1 MGFDPL
7 NIGAKKDAAAKLEK
21 AVSDHNYETQRLT
34 EEFVELQSEREQ
46 LVVYLRQVETL
57 INKIKN
63 TPEQFKKDIQ
73 TLTLNLNRYDKL
85 LKEAED
91 ASADI
96 QKGAGAGLAAGLA
109 TGGAVAAF
117 GGTAL
122 TAVAMSIGTASTGAA
137 ISGLTGVAATNAALA
152 WLGGGAIAAGGA
164 GMAGGQ
170 ALLAL
175 TGPIGW
181 AIGGASAI
189 ATGIWARGKNA
200 DAAED
205 MLEQTAS
212 VRAGI
217 RSVQAITTEVRER
230 TKLVTRTYVD
240 LSGRLSVASSWPDDF
255 DEFTDSQV
263 DLAGALVNN
272 ALSAEKILNAKLGD
286 DGKFHD
292 QEPEAASAEET
303 NQSTEDDIEQKLERI
318 KTLRDKGILTE
329 EEYQAKRAAYIDEL

>member
-7 NIGAKKDAAAKLEK
+7 NISAKKDAKAKLEK
-21 AVSDHNYETQRLT
+21 LVSDHNYETQRLT

-46 LVVYLRQVETL
+46 LVVYLRQVESI
-57 INKIKN
+57 INAIKN
-63 TPEQFKKDIQ
+63 TPERFNKDIQ
-73 TLTLNLNRYDKL
+73 TLSLSLERYDKL
-85 LKEAED
+85 LKEAEN

-137 ISGLTGVAATNAALA
+137 ISGLTGAAATNAALA
-152 WLGGGAIAAGGA
+152 WLGGGAVAAGGA
-164 GMAGGQ
+164 GMAGGS

-205 MLEQTAS
+205 MLKQA
-212 VRAGI
+212 A
-217 RSVQAITTEVRER
+217 SVQAGINSVKAITSEVRER

-240 LSGRLSVASSWPDDF
+240 LSGRISVTSSWPDDF
-255 DEFTDSQV
+255 DDFTDSQV

-272 ALSAEKILNAKLGD
+272 ALSAEKILNSKLGE
-286 DGKFHD
+286 DGKFHE
-292 QEPEAASAEET
+292 QETEESKSAKSDKGDYFEEKM
-303 NQSTEDDIEQKLERI
+303 EKLERL
-318 KTLRDKGILTE
+318 KDKGILTE
-329 EEYQAKRAAYIDEL
+329 EEYQSKRAEYINSL

>member
-7 NIGAKKDAAAKLEK
+7 NISAKKDAKAKLEK
-21 AVSDHNYETQRLT
+21 LVSDHNYETQRLT

-46 LVVYLRQVETL
+46 LVVYLRQVESI
-57 INKIKN
+57 INAIKN
-63 TPEQFKKDIQ
+63 TPERFNKDIQ
-73 TLTLNLNRYDKL
+73 TLSLSLERYDKL
-85 LKEAED
+85 LKEAEN

-137 ISGLTGVAATNAALA
+137 ISGLTGAAATNAALA
-152 WLGGGAIAAGGA
+152 WLGGGAVAAGGA
-164 GMAGGQ
+164 GMAGGS

-200 DAAED
+200 DTAED
-205 MLEQTAS
+205 MLKQA
-212 VRAGI
+212 A
-217 RSVQAITTEVRER
+217 SVQAGINSVKAITSEVRER

-240 LSGRLSVASSWPDDF
+240 LSGRISVASSWPDDF
-255 DEFTDSQV
+255 DDFTDSQV
-263 DLAGALVNN
+263 DLAGALVNY
-272 ALSAEKILNAKLGD
+272 ALSAEKILNSKLGE
-286 DGKFHD
+286 DGKFHE
-292 QEPEAASAEET
+292 QETEESKSAKSDKGDYFEEKM
-303 NQSTEDDIEQKLERI
+303 EKLERL
-318 KTLRDKGILTE
+318 KDKGILTE
-329 EEYQAKRAAYIDEL
+329 EEYQSKRAEYINSL

>member
-7 NIGAKKDAAAKLEK
+7 NISAKKDAKAKLEK
-21 AVSDHNYETQRLT
+21 LVSDHNYETQRLT

-46 LVVYLRQVETL
+46 LVVYLRQVESI
-57 INKIKN
+57 INAIKN
-63 TPEQFKKDIQ
+63 TPERFNKDIQ
-73 TLTLNLNRYDKL
+73 TLSLSLERYDKL
-85 LKEAED
+85 LKEAEN

-137 ISGLTGVAATNAALA
+137 ISGLTGAAATNAALA
-152 WLGGGAIAAGGA
+152 WLGGGAVAAGGA
-164 GMAGGQ
+164 GMAGGS

-205 MLEQTAS
+205 MLKQA
-212 VRAGI
+212 A
-217 RSVQAITTEVRER
+217 SVQAGINSVKAITSEVRER

-240 LSGRLSVASSWPDDF
+240 LSGRISVASSWPDDF
-255 DEFTDSQV
+255 DDFTDSQV

-272 ALSAEKILNAKLGD
+272 ALSAEKILNSKLGE

-292 QEPEAASAEET
+292 QETEESKSAKSDKGDYFEEKM
-303 NQSTEDDIEQKLERI
+303 EKLERL
-318 KTLRDKGILTE
+318 KDKGILTE
-329 EEYQAKRAAYIDEL
+329 EEYQSKRAEYINSL

>member
-7 NIGAKKDAAAKLEK
+7 NISAKKDAKAKLEK
-21 AVSDHNYETQRLT
+21 LVSDHNYETQRLT

-46 LVVYLRQVETL
+46 LVVYLRQVESI
-57 INKIKN
+57 INAIKN
-63 TPEQFKKDIQ
+63 TPERFNKDIQ
-73 TLTLNLNRYDKL
+73 TLSLSLERYDKL
-85 LKEAED
+85 LKEAEN

-137 ISGLTGVAATNAALA
+137 ISGLTGAAATNAALA
-152 WLGGGAIAAGGA
+152 WLGGGAVAAGGA
-164 GMAGGQ
+164 GMAGGS

-200 DAAED
+200 DVAED
-205 MLEQTAS
+205 MLKQA
-212 VRAGI
+212 A
-217 RSVQAITTEVRER
+217 SVQAGINSVKAITSEVRER

-240 LSGRLSVASSWPDDF
+240 LSGRISVASSWPDDF
-255 DEFTDSQV
+255 DDFTDSQV

-272 ALSAEKILNAKLGD
+272 ALSAEKILNSKLGE
-286 DGKFHD
+286 DGKFHE
-292 QEPEAASAEET
+292 QETEESKSAKSDKGDYFEEKM
-303 NQSTEDDIEQKLERI
+303 EKLERL
-318 KTLRDKGILTE
+318 KDKGILTE
-329 EEYQAKRAAYIDEL
+329 EEYQSKRAEYINSL

>member
-7 NIGAKKDAAAKLEK
+7 NISAKKDAKAKLEK
-21 AVSDHNYETQRLT
+21 LVSDHNYETQRLT

-46 LVVYLRQVETL
+46 LVVYLRQVESI
-57 INKIKN
+57 INAIKN
-63 TPEQFKKDIQ
+63 TPERFNKDIQ
-73 TLTLNLNRYDKL
+73 TLSLSLERYDKL
-85 LKEAED
+85 LKEAEN

-109 TGGAVAAF
+109 TDGAVAAF

-137 ISGLTGVAATNAALA
+137 ISGLTGAAATNAALA
-152 WLGGGAIAAGGA
+152 WLGGGAVAAGGA
-164 GMAGGQ
+164 GMAGGS

-205 MLEQTAS
+205 MLKQA
-212 VRAGI
+212 A
-217 RSVQAITTEVRER
+217 SVQAGINSVKAITSEVRER

-240 LSGRLSVASSWPDDF
+240 LSGRISVASSWPDDF
-255 DEFTDSQV
+255 DDFTDSQV

-272 ALSAEKILNAKLGD
+272 ALSAEKILNSKLGE
-286 DGKFHD
+286 DGKFHE
-292 QEPEAASAEET
+292 QETEESKSAKSDKGDYFEEKM
-303 NQSTEDDIEQKLERI
+303 EKLERL
-318 KTLRDKGILTE
+318 KDKGILTE
-329 EEYQAKRAAYIDEL
+329 EEYQSKRAEYINSL

>member
-7 NIGAKKDAAAKLEK
+7 NISAKKDAKAKLEK
-21 AVSDHNYETQRLT
+21 LVSDHNYETQRLT

-46 LVVYLRQVETL
+46 LVVYLRQVESI
-57 INKIKN
+57 INAIKN
-63 TPEQFKKDIQ
+63 TPERFNKDIQ
-73 TLTLNLNRYDKL
+73 TLSLSLERYDKL
-85 LKEAED
+85 LKEAEN

-137 ISGLTGVAATNAALA
+137 ISGLTGAAATNAALA
-152 WLGGGAIAAGGA
+152 WLGGGAVAAGGA
-164 GMAGGQ
+164 GMAGGS

-205 MLEQTAS
+205 LLKQA
-212 VRAGI
+212 A
-217 RSVQAITTEVRER
+217 SVQAGINSVKAITSEVRER

-240 LSGRLSVASSWPDDF
+240 LSGRISVASSWPDDF
-255 DEFTDSQV
+255 DDFTDSQV

-272 ALSAEKILNAKLGD
+272 ALSAEKILNSKLGE
-286 DGKFHD
+286 DGKFHE
-292 QEPEAASAEET
+292 QETEESKSAKSDKGDYFEEKM
-303 NQSTEDDIEQKLERI
+303 EKLERL
-318 KTLRDKGILTE
+318 KDKGILTE
-329 EEYQAKRAAYIDEL
+329 EEYQSKRAEYINSL

>member
-7 NIGAKKDAAAKLEK
+7 NISAKKDAKAKLEK
-21 AVSDHNYETQRLT
+21 LVSDHNYETQRLT

-46 LVVYLRQVETL
+46 LVVYLRQVESI
-57 INKIKN
+57 INAIKN
-63 TPEQFKKDIQ
+63 TPERFNKDIQ
-73 TLTLNLNRYDKL
+73 TLSLSLERYDKL
-85 LKEAED
+85 LKKAEN

-137 ISGLTGVAATNAALA
+137 ISGLTGAAATNAALA
-152 WLGGGAIAAGGA
+152 WLGGGAVAAGGA
-164 GMAGGQ
+164 GMAGGS

-205 MLEQTAS
+205 MLKQA
-212 VRAGI
+212 A
-217 RSVQAITTEVRER
+217 SVQAGINSVKAITSEVRER

-240 LSGRLSVASSWPDDF
+240 LSGRISVASSWPDDF
-255 DEFTDSQV
+255 DDFTDSQV

-272 ALSAEKILNAKLGD
+272 ALSAEKILNSKLGEH
-286 DGKFHD
+286 GKFHE
-292 QEPEAASAEET
+292 QETEESKSAKSDKGDYFEEKM
-303 NQSTEDDIEQKLERI
+303 EKLERL
-318 KTLRDKGILTE
+318 KDKGILTE
-329 EEYQAKRAAYIDEL
+329 EEYQSKRAEYINSL

>member
-7 NIGAKKDAAAKLEK
+7 NISAKKDAKAKLEK
-21 AVSDHNYETQRLT
+21 LVSDHNYETQRLT

-46 LVVYLRQVETL
+46 LVVYLRQVESI
-57 INKIKN
+57 INAIKN
-63 TPEQFKKDIQ
+63 TPERFNKDIQ
-73 TLTLNLNRYDKL
+73 TLSLSLERYDKL
-85 LKEAED
+85 LKEAEN

-137 ISGLTGVAATNAALA
+137 ISGLTGAAATNAALA
-152 WLGGGAIAAGGA
+152 WLGGGAVAAGGA
-164 GMAGGQ
+164 GMAGGS

-205 MLEQTAS
+205 MLKQA
-212 VRAGI
+212 A
-217 RSVQAITTEVRER
+217 SVQAGINSVKAITSEVRER

-240 LSGRLSVASSWPDDF
+240 LSGRISVASSWPDDF
-255 DEFTDSQV
+255 DDFTDSQV
-263 DLAGALVNN
+263 DLAGALVNH
-272 ALSAEKILNAKLGD
+272 ALSAEKILNSKLGE
-286 DGKFHD
+286 DGKFHE
-292 QEPEAASAEET
+292 QETEESKSAKSDKGDYFEEKM
-303 NQSTEDDIEQKLERI
+303 EKLERL
-318 KTLRDKGILTE
+318 KDKGILTE
-329 EEYQAKRAAYIDEL
+329 EEYQSKRAEYINSL

>member
-7 NIGAKKDAAAKLEK
+7 NISAKKDAKAKLEK
-21 AVSDHNYETQRLT
+21 LVSDHNYETQRLT

-46 LVVYLRQVETL
+46 LVVYLRQVESI
-57 INKIKN
+57 INAIKN
-63 TPEQFKKDIQ
+63 TPERFNKDIQ
-73 TLTLNLNRYDKL
+73 TLSLSLERYDKL
-85 LKEAED
+85 LKEAEN

-137 ISGLTGVAATNAALA
+137 ISGLTGAAATNAALA
-152 WLGGGAIAAGGA
+152 WLGGGAVAAGGA
-164 GMAGGQ
+164 GMAGGS

-205 MLEQTAS
+205 MLKQA
-212 VRAGI
+212 A
-217 RSVQAITTEVRER
+217 SVQAGINSVKAITSEVRER

-240 LSGRLSVASSWPDDF
+240 LSGRISVASSWPDDF
-255 DEFTDSQV
+255 DDFTDSQV

-272 ALSAEKILNAKLGD
+272 ALSAEKILNSKLGE
-286 DGKFHD
+286 DGKFHE
-292 QEPEAASAEET
+292 QETEE
-303 NQSTEDDIEQKLERI
+303 SKSDKSDKGDYFEEKMEKLERL
-318 KTLRDKGILTE
+318 KDKGILTE
-329 EEYQAKRAAYIDEL
+329 EEYQSKRAEYINSL

>member
-7 NIGAKKDAAAKLEK
+7 NISAKKDAKAKLEK
-21 AVSDHNYETQRLT
+21 LVSDHNYETQRLT

-46 LVVYLRQVETL
+46 LVVYLRQVESI
-57 INKIKN
+57 INAIKN
-63 TPEQFKKDIQ
+63 TPERFNKDIQ
-73 TLTLNLNRYDKL
+73 TLSLSLERYDKL
-85 LKEAED
+85 LKEAEN

-117 GGTAL
+117 SGTAL

-137 ISGLTGVAATNAALA
+137 ISGLTGAAATNAALA
-152 WLGGGAIAAGGA
+152 WLGGGAVAAGGA
-164 GMAGGQ
+164 GMAGGS

-205 MLEQTAS
+205 MLKQA
-212 VRAGI
+212 A
-217 RSVQAITTEVRER
+217 SVQAGINSVKAITSEVRER

-240 LSGRLSVASSWPDDF
+240 LSGRISVASSWPDDF
-255 DEFTDSQV
+255 DDFTDSQV

-272 ALSAEKILNAKLGD
+272 ALSAEKILNSKLGE
-286 DGKFHD
+286 DGKFHE
-292 QEPEAASAEET
+292 QETEESKSAKSDKGDYFEEKM
-303 NQSTEDDIEQKLERI
+303 EKLERL
-318 KTLRDKGILTE
+318 KDKGILTE
-329 EEYQAKRAAYIDEL
+329 EEYQSKRAEYINSL

>member
-7 NIGAKKDAAAKLEK
+7 NISAKKDAKAKLEK
-21 AVSDHNYETQRLT
+21 LVSDHNYETQRLT

-46 LVVYLRQVETL
+46 LVVYLRQVESI
-57 INKIKN
+57 INAIKN
-63 TPEQFKKDIQ
+63 TPERFNKDIQ
-73 TLTLNLNRYDKL
+73 TLSLSLERYDKL
-85 LKEAED
+85 LKEAEN

-137 ISGLTGVAATNAALA
+137 ISGLTGAAATNAALA
-152 WLGGGAIAAGGA
+152 WLGGGAVAAGGA
-164 GMAGGQ
+164 GMAGGS

-205 MLEQTAS
+205 MLKQA
-212 VRAGI
+212 A
-217 RSVQAITTEVRER
+217 SVQAGINSVKAITSEVRER

-240 LSGRLSVASSWPDDF
+240 LSGRISVASSWPDDF
-255 DEFTDSQV
+255 DDFTYSQV

-272 ALSAEKILNAKLGD
+272 ALSAEKILNSKLGE
-286 DGKFHD
+286 DGKFHE
-292 QEPEAASAEET
+292 QETEESKSAKSDKGDYFEEKM
-303 NQSTEDDIEQKLERI
+303 EKLERL
-318 KTLRDKGILTE
+318 KDKGILTE
-329 EEYQAKRAAYIDEL
+329 EEYQSKRAEYINSL

>member
-7 NIGAKKDAAAKLEK
+7 NISAKKDAKAKLEK
-21 AVSDHNYETQRLT
+21 LVSDHNYETQRLT
-34 EEFVELQSEREQ
+34 EEFVELRSEREQ
-46 LVVYLRQVETL
+46 LVVYLRQVESI
-57 INKIKN
+57 INAIKN
-63 TPEQFKKDIQ
+63 TPERFNKDIQ
-73 TLTLNLNRYDKL
+73 TLSLSLERYDKL
-85 LKEAED
+85 LKEAEN

-137 ISGLTGVAATNAALA
+137 ISGLTGAAATNAALA
-152 WLGGGAIAAGGA
+152 WLGGGAVAAGGA
-164 GMAGGQ
+164 GMAGGS

-205 MLEQTAS
+205 MLKQA
-212 VRAGI
+212 A
-217 RSVQAITTEVRER
+217 SVQAGINSVKAITSEVRER

-240 LSGRLSVASSWPDDF
+240 LSGRISVASSWPDDF
-255 DEFTDSQV
+255 DDFTDSQV

-272 ALSAEKILNAKLGD
+272 ALSAEKILNSKLGE
-286 DGKFHD
+286 DGKFHE
-292 QEPEAASAEET
+292 QETEESKSAKSDKGDYFEEKM
-303 NQSTEDDIEQKLERI
+303 EKLERL
-318 KTLRDKGILTE
+318 KDKGILTE
-329 EEYQAKRAAYIDEL
+329 EEYQSKRAEYINSL

>member
-7 NIGAKKDAAAKLEK
+7 NISAKKDAKAKLEK
-21 AVSDHNYETQRLT
+21 LVSDHNYETQRLT

-46 LVVYLRQVETL
+46 LVVYLRQVESI
-57 INKIKN
+57 INAIKN
-63 TPEQFKKDIQ
+63 TPERFNKDIQ
-73 TLTLNLNRYDKL
+73 TLSLSLERYDKL
-85 LKEAED
+85 LKEAEN

-122 TAVAMSIGTASTGAA
+122 TAVAMSIGTASTCAA
-137 ISGLTGVAATNAALA
+137 ISGLTGAAATNAALA
-152 WLGGGAIAAGGA
+152 WLGGGAVAAGGA
-164 GMAGGQ
+164 GMAGGS

-205 MLEQTAS
+205 MLKQA
-212 VRAGI
+212 A
-217 RSVQAITTEVRER
+217 SVQAGINSVKAITSEVRER

-240 LSGRLSVASSWPDDF
+240 LSGRISVASSWPDDF
-255 DEFTDSQV
+255 DDFTDSQV

-272 ALSAEKILNAKLGD
+272 ALSAEKILNSKLGE
-286 DGKFHD
+286 DGKFHE
-292 QEPEAASAEET
+292 QETEESKSAKSDKGDYFEEKM
-303 NQSTEDDIEQKLERI
+303 EKLERL
-318 KTLRDKGILTE
+318 KDKGILTE
-329 EEYQAKRAAYIDEL
+329 EEYQSKRAEYINSL

>member
-7 NIGAKKDAAAKLEK
+7 NISAKKDAKAKLEK
-21 AVSDHNYETQRLT
+21 LVSDHNYETQRLT

-46 LVVYLRQVETL
+46 LVVYLRQVESI
-57 INKIKN
+57 INAIKN
-63 TPEQFKKDIQ
+63 TPERFNKDIQ
-73 TLTLNLNRYDKL
+73 TLSLSLERYDKL
-85 LKEAED
+85 LKEAEN

-137 ISGLTGVAATNAALA
+137 ISGLTGAAATNAALA
-152 WLGGGAIAAGGA
+152 WLGGGAVAAGGA
-164 GMAGGQ
+164 GMAGGS

-189 ATGIWARGKNA
+189 ATGIWARSKNA

-205 MLEQTAS
+205 MLKQA
-212 VRAGI
+212 A
-217 RSVQAITTEVRER
+217 SVQAGINSVKAITSEVRER

-240 LSGRLSVASSWPDDF
+240 LSGRISVASSWPDDF
-255 DEFTDSQV
+255 DDFTDSQV

-272 ALSAEKILNAKLGD
+272 ALSAEKILNSKLGE
-286 DGKFHD
+286 DGKFHE
-292 QEPEAASAEET
+292 QETEESKSAKSDKGDYFEEKM
-303 NQSTEDDIEQKLERI
+303 EKLERL
-318 KTLRDKGILTE
+318 KDKGILTE
-329 EEYQAKRAAYIDEL
+329 EEYQSKRAEYINSL

>member
-1 MGFDPL
+1 M
-7 NIGAKKDAAAKLEK
+7 
-21 AVSDHNYETQRLT
+21 
-34 EEFVELQSEREQ
+34 
-46 LVVYLRQVETL
+46 
-57 INKIKN
+57 
-63 TPEQFKKDIQ
+63 
-73 TLTLNLNRYDKL
+73 
-85 LKEAED
+85 KEAEN

-137 ISGLTGVAATNAALA
+137 ISGLTGAAATNAALA
-152 WLGGGAIAAGGA
+152 WLGGGAVAAGGA
-164 GMAGGQ
+164 GMAGGS

-205 MLEQTAS
+205 MLKQA
-212 VRAGI
+212 A
-217 RSVQAITTEVRER
+217 SVQAGINSVKAITSEVRER

-240 LSGRLSVASSWPDDF
+240 LSGRISVASSWPDDF
-255 DEFTDSQV
+255 DDFTDSQV

-272 ALSAEKILNAKLGD
+272 ALSAEKILNSKLGE
-286 DGKFHD
+286 DGKFHE
-292 QEPEAASAEET
+292 QETEESKSAKSDKGDYFEEKM
-303 NQSTEDDIEQKLERI
+303 EKLERL
-318 KTLRDKGILTE
+318 KDKGILTE
-329 EEYQAKRAAYIDEL
+329 EEYQSKRAEYINSL

>member
-7 NIGAKKDAAAKLEK
+7 NISAKKDAKAKLEK
-21 AVSDHNYETQRLT
+21 LVSDHNYETQRLT

-46 LVVYLRQVETL
+46 LVVYLRQVESI
-57 INKIKN
+57 INAIKN
-63 TPEQFKKDIQ
+63 TPERFNKDIQ
-73 TLTLNLNRYDKL
+73 TLSLSLERYDKL
-85 LKEAED
+85 LKEAEN

-137 ISGLTGVAATNAALA
+137 ISGLTGAAATNAALA
-152 WLGGGAIAAGGA
+152 WLGGGAVAAGGA
-164 GMAGGQ
+164 GMAGGS

-175 TGPIGW
+175 TGP
-181 AIGGASAI
+181 IGGASAI

-205 MLEQTAS
+205 MLKQA
-212 VRAGI
+212 A
-217 RSVQAITTEVRER
+217 SVQAGINSVKAITSEVRER

-240 LSGRLSVASSWPDDF
+240 LSGRISVASSWPDDF
-255 DEFTDSQV
+255 DDFTDSQV

-272 ALSAEKILNAKLGD
+272 ALSAEKILNSKLGE
-286 DGKFHD
+286 DGKFHE
-292 QEPEAASAEET
+292 QETEESKSAKSDKGDYFEEKM
-303 NQSTEDDIEQKLERI
+303 EKLERL
-318 KTLRDKGILTE
+318 KDKGILTE
-329 EEYQAKRAAYIDEL
+329 EEYQSKRAEYINSL

>member
-7 NIGAKKDAAAKLEK
+7 NISAKKDAKAKLEK
-21 AVSDHNYETQRLT
+21 LVSDHNYETQRLT

-46 LVVYLRQVETL
+46 LVVYLRQVESI
-57 INKIKN
+57 INAIKN
-63 TPEQFKKDIQ
+63 TPERFNKDIQ
-73 TLTLNLNRYDKL
+73 TLSLSLERYDKL
-85 LKEAED
+85 LKEAEN

-137 ISGLTGVAATNAALA
+137 ISGLTGAAATNAALA
-152 WLGGGAIAAGGA
+152 WLGGGAVAAGGA
-164 GMAGGQ
+164 GMAGGS

-181 AIGGASAI
+181 AIGGASAV

-205 MLEQTAS
+205 MLKQA
-212 VRAGI
+212 A
-217 RSVQAITTEVRER
+217 SVQAGINSVKAITSEVRER

-240 LSGRLSVASSWPDDF
+240 LSGRISVASSWPDDF
-255 DEFTDSQV
+255 DDFTDSQV

-272 ALSAEKILNAKLGD
+272 ALSAEKILNSKLGE
-286 DGKFHD
+286 DGKFHE
-292 QEPEAASAEET
+292 QETEESKSAKSDKGDYFEEKM
-303 NQSTEDDIEQKLERI
+303 EKLERL
-318 KTLRDKGILTE
+318 KDKGILTE
-329 EEYQAKRAAYIDEL
+329 EEYQSKRAEYINSL

>member
-7 NIGAKKDAAAKLEK
+7 NISAKKDAKAKLEK
-21 AVSDHNYETQRLT
+21 LVSDHNYETQRLT

-46 LVVYLRQVETL
+46 LVVYLRQVESI
-57 INKIKN
+57 INAIKN
-63 TPEQFKKDIQ
+63 TPERFNKDIQ
-73 TLTLNLNRYDKL
+73 TLSLSLERYDKL
-85 LKEAED
+85 LKEAENT
-91 ASADI
+91 SADI

-137 ISGLTGVAATNAALA
+137 ISGLTGAAATNAALA
-152 WLGGGAIAAGGA
+152 WLGGGAVAAGGA
-164 GMAGGQ
+164 GMAGGS

-205 MLEQTAS
+205 MLKQA
-212 VRAGI
+212 A
-217 RSVQAITTEVRER
+217 SVQAGINSVKAITSEVRER

-240 LSGRLSVASSWPDDF
+240 LSGRISVASSWPDDF
-255 DEFTDSQV
+255 DDFTDSQV

-272 ALSAEKILNAKLGD
+272 ALSAEKILNSKLGE
-286 DGKFHD
+286 DGKFHE
-292 QEPEAASAEET
+292 QETEESKSAKSDKGDYFEEKM
-303 NQSTEDDIEQKLERI
+303 EKLERL
-318 KTLRDKGILTE
+318 KDKGILTE
-329 EEYQAKRAAYIDEL
+329 EEYQSKRAEYINSL

>member
-7 NIGAKKDAAAKLEK
+7 NISAKKDAKAKLEK
-21 AVSDHNYETQRLT
+21 LVSDHNYETQRLT

-46 LVVYLRQVETL
+46 LVVYLRQVESI
-57 INKIKN
+57 INAIKN
-63 TPEQFKKDIQ
+63 TPERFNKDIQ
-73 TLTLNLNRYDKL
+73 TLSLSLERYDKL
-85 LKEAED
+85 LKEAEN

-137 ISGLTGVAATNAALA
+137 ISGLTGAAATNAALA
-152 WLGGGAIAAGGA
+152 WLGGGAVAAGGA
-164 GMAGGQ
+164 GMAGGS

-205 MLEQTAS
+205 MLKQA
-212 VRAGI
+212 A
-217 RSVQAITTEVRER
+217 SVQAGINSVKAITSEVRER

-240 LSGRLSVASSWPDDF
+240 LSGRISVASSWPDDF
-255 DEFTDSQV
+255 DDFTDSQV

-272 ALSAEKILNAKLGD
+272 ALSAEKILNSKLGE
-286 DGKFHD
+286 DGKFHE
-292 QEPEAASAEET
+292 QETEESKSAKSDKGDYFEEKM
-303 NQSTEDDIEQKLERI
+303 EKLERL
-318 KTLRDKGILTE
+318 KDKGIFTE
-329 EEYQAKRAAYIDEL
+329 EEYQSKRAEYINSL

>member
-7 NIGAKKDAAAKLEK
+7 NISAKKDAKAKLEK
-21 AVSDHNYETQRLT
+21 LVSDHNYETQRLT

-46 LVVYLRQVETL
+46 LVVYLRQVESI
-57 INKIKN
+57 INAIKN
-63 TPEQFKKDIQ
+63 TPERFNKDIQ
-73 TLTLNLNRYDKL
+73 TLSLSLERYDKL
-85 LKEAED
+85 LKEAEN

-96 QKGAGAGLAAGLA
+96 QKGSGAGLAAGLA

-137 ISGLTGVAATNAALA
+137 ISGLTGAAATNAALA
-152 WLGGGAIAAGGA
+152 WLGGGAVAAGGA
-164 GMAGGQ
+164 GMAGGS

-205 MLEQTAS
+205 MLKQA
-212 VRAGI
+212 A
-217 RSVQAITTEVRER
+217 SVQAGINSVKAITSEVRER

-240 LSGRLSVASSWPDDF
+240 LSGRISVASSWPDDF
-255 DEFTDSQV
+255 DDFTDSQV

-272 ALSAEKILNAKLGD
+272 ALSAEKILNSKLGE
-286 DGKFHD
+286 DGKFHE
-292 QEPEAASAEET
+292 QETEESKSAKSDKGDYFEEKM
-303 NQSTEDDIEQKLERI
+303 EKLERL
-318 KTLRDKGILTE
+318 KDKGILTE
-329 EEYQAKRAAYIDEL
+329 EEYQSKRAEYINSL

>member
-7 NIGAKKDAAAKLEK
+7 NISAKKDAKAKLEK
-21 AVSDHNYETQRLT
+21 LVSDHNYETQRLT

-46 LVVYLRQVETL
+46 LVVYLRQVESI
-57 INKIKN
+57 INAIKN
-63 TPEQFKKDIQ
+63 TPERFNKDIQ
-73 TLTLNLNRYDKL
+73 TLSLSLERYDKL
-85 LKEAED
+85 LKEAEN

-137 ISGLTGVAATNAALA
+137 ISGLTGAAATNAALA
-152 WLGGGAIAAGGA
+152 WLGGGAVAAGGA
-164 GMAGGQ
+164 GMAGGS

-205 MLEQTAS
+205 MLKQA
-212 VRAGI
+212 A
-217 RSVQAITTEVRER
+217 SVQAGINSVKAITSEVRER

-240 LSGRLSVASSWPDDF
+240 LSGRISVASSWPDDF
-255 DEFTDSQV
+255 DDFTDSQV

-272 ALSAEKILNAKLGD
+272 ALSAEKILNSKLGE
-286 DGKFHD
+286 DGKFHE
-292 QEPEAASAEET
+292 QETEESKSAKSDKGDYFEEKM
-303 NQSTEDDIEQKLERI
+303 EKLERL
-318 KTLRDKGILTE
+318 KDKGILTE
-329 EEYQAKRAAYIDEL
+329 EEYQSKRAEYINSL

>member
-7 NIGAKKDAAAKLEK
+7 NISAKKDAKAKLEK
-21 AVSDHNYETQRLT
+21 LVSDHNYETQRLT

-46 LVVYLRQVETL
+46 LVVYLRQVESI
-57 INKIKN
+57 INAIKN
-63 TPEQFKKDIQ
+63 TPERFNKDIQ
-73 TLTLNLNRYDKL
+73 TLSLSLERYDKL
-85 LKEAED
+85 LKEAEN

-137 ISGLTGVAATNAALA
+137 ISGLTGAAATNAALA
-152 WLGGGAIAAGGA
+152 WLGGGAVAAGGA
-164 GMAGGQ
+164 GMAGGS

-205 MLEQTAS
+205 MLKQA
-212 VRAGI
+212 A
-217 RSVQAITTEVRER
+217 SVQAGINSVKAITSEVRER

-240 LSGRLSVASSWPDDF
+240 LSGRISVASSWPDDF
-255 DEFTDSQV
+255 DDFTDSQV
-263 DLAGALVNN
+263 DLAGALVNY
-272 ALSAEKILNAKLGD
+272 ALSAEKILNSKLGE
-286 DGKFHD
+286 DGKFHE
-292 QEPEAASAEET
+292 QETEESKSAKSDKGDYFEEKM
-303 NQSTEDDIEQKLERI
+303 EKLERL
-318 KTLRDKGILTE
+318 KDKGILTE
-329 EEYQAKRAAYIDEL
+329 EEYQSKRAEYINSL

>member
-7 NIGAKKDAAAKLEK
+7 NISAKKDAKAKLEK
-21 AVSDHNYETQRLT
+21 LVSDHNYETQRLT

-46 LVVYLRQVETL
+46 LVVYLRQVESI
-57 INKIKN
+57 INAIKN
-63 TPEQFKKDIQ
+63 TPERFNKDIQ
-73 TLTLNLNRYDKL
+73 TLSLSLERYDKL
-85 LKEAED
+85 LKEAEN

-137 ISGLTGVAATNAALA
+137 ISGLTGAAATNAALA
-152 WLGGGAIAAGGA
+152 WLGGGAVADGGA
-164 GMAGGQ
+164 GMAGGS

-205 MLEQTAS
+205 MLKQA
-212 VRAGI
+212 A
-217 RSVQAITTEVRER
+217 SVQAGINSVKAITSEVRER

-240 LSGRLSVASSWPDDF
+240 LSGRISVASSWPDDF
-255 DEFTDSQV
+255 DDFTDSQV

-272 ALSAEKILNAKLGD
+272 ALSAEKILNSKLGE
-286 DGKFHD
+286 DGKFHE
-292 QEPEAASAEET
+292 QETEESKSAKSDKGDYFEEKM
-303 NQSTEDDIEQKLERI
+303 EKLERL
-318 KTLRDKGILTE
+318 KDKGILTE
-329 EEYQAKRAAYIDEL
+329 EEYQSKRAEYINSL